1 MSESGSAFVAVVHDG
16 NLYSK
21 ATDSF
26 TNILLIFI

>member
-1 MSESGSAFVAVVHDG
+1 MSELDSAFVALVHNG

-21 ATDSF
+21 ATDLF